1 MRISCL
7 LFFLVF
13 TFSPSIL
20 SAEIYRGITP
30 FTNLADLRKMFS
42 NAEFKKINPAWAK
55 EEDQLYEI
63 SGTGLSGKIIIK
75 LTDKSAEYK
84 KYFRENPNENKAFG
98 MDILYEPRD
107 EIIEVN
113 WVRWIPSE
121 KIPLQR
127 LISKYGTPD
136 DSGFDE
142 NDFRPYKS
150 WSPRGIDAYLSD
162 DGIYVLGIDYSFTTE
177 DFCKARKARGM
188 PLTSDCY

>member
-1 MRISCL
+1 
-7 LFFLVF
+7 
-13 TFSPSIL
+13 
-20 SAEIYRGITP
+20 
-30 FTNLADLRKMFS
+30 MFP

-63 SGTGLSGKIIIK
+63 SGTGLSGIIIIK
-75 LTDKSAEYK
+75 LTDRSAEYK
-84 KYFRENPNENKAFG
+84 KYIRENPNEKKVLG
-98 MDILYEPRD
+98 MDIIYEPRD

-127 LISKYGTPD
+127 LISKYGAPD

-142 NDFRPYKS
+142 NDFKPYKS

-162 DGIYVLGIDYSFTTE
+162 DGVYVLGIDYSFTIE
-177 DFCKARKARGM
+177 DFCKARKDRGM
-188 PLTSDCY
+188 PLTSDCN